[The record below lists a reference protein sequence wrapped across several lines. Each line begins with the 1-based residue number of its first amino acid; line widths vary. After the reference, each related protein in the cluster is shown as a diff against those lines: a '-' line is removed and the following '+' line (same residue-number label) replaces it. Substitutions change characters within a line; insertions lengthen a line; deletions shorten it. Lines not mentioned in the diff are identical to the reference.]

1 MYNVPRFVEFFQCL
15 NTVIEEVGLNQ
26 GQYPADESR
35 RLMHVADPLNAA
47 AAAAAIHAQNM

>member
-1 MYNVPRFVEFFQCL
+1 L
-15 NTVIEEVGLNQ
+15 NTIIEEVGLNQ